1 MLPRCVVRHAR
12 SASSAK
18 WASVSVVHSSPESSE
33 HSVSS
38 HSALQRQ
45 QLEFCCLLC
54 GWDVACK
61 TCPFNCRSLS
71 HNWFNFDPKK
81 FRRRSRAKTDANQFA
96 ASEADVHQAMKTL
109 DIDGFASYTQQEVK
123 EAFRAKAL
131 EWHPDCNPDPEAE
144 SVFKDILQ
152 AYELLLAHAK

>member
-1 MLPRCVVRHAR
+1 
-12 SASSAK
+12 
-18 WASVSVVHSSPESSE
+18 
-33 HSVSS
+33 
-38 HSALQRQ
+38 
-45 QLEFCCLLC
+45 
-54 GWDVACK
+54 
-61 TCPFNCRSLS
+61 
-71 HNWFNFDPKK
+71 
-81 FRRRSRAKTDANQFA
+81 
-96 ASEADVHQAMKTL
+96 MKTL